1 MLHGNSFTDQAC
13 LIKMAGYQPRPFFL
27 RFFMDQDFVL
37 EDKNAE
43 KRELGQSP
51 AILTLYLVNNA

>member
-43 KRELGQSP
+43 KKRTRPKSR
-51 AILTLYLVNNA
+51 

>member
-43 KRELGQSP
+43 KKRTRPTSRYLNL
-51 AILTLYLVNNA
+51 ILSQ

>member
-43 KRELGQSP
+43 KKRTRPKSRYLNL
-51 AILTLYLVNNA
+51 ILSQ

>member
-1 MLHGNSFTDQAC
+1 MLYGNSFADQAC
-13 LIKMAGYQPRPFFL
+13 LIKMAGYQPRPFL

-43 KRELGQSP
+43 KKRTRPTSRYRNL
-51 AILTLYLVNNA
+51 ILSQ